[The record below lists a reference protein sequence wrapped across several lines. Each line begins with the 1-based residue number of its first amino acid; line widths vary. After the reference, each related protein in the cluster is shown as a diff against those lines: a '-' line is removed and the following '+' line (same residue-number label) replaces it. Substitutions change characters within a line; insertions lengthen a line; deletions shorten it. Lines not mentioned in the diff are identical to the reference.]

1 MTRELAGANQTVVLM
16 QPLLDKPDN
25 NQFEIR
31 KELIKAQGTQA
42 MIPRLIENLVRQN
55 NMIPNEPG
63 YFHGTAPKT
72 ELIRGR
78 DPGRLMVL
86 NDDNRSTLMR
96 KTVRTNEPL
105 LKLGATNG
113 PWRGEIKIPQ
123 GNIGHVMRAFKTEGL
138 HKVEEATNS
147 QSPPRKYLPVDV
159 LFAGSPD
166 TNYSGKLYESE
177 VSQEAVPNKDDHNES
192 APVVLA
198 YIRIDLEG
206 LSEQE
211 RAVLFVAGQELHVKI
226 RCGNRA
232 LGYSLFHGVWEW
244 FYEKVIFFF

>member
-1 MTRELAGANQTVVLM
+1 MIAGERGVFIA
-16 QPLLDKPDN
+16 
-25 NQFEIR
+25 R
-31 KELIKAQGTQA
+31 
-42 MIPRLIENLVRQN
+42 
-55 NMIPNEPG
+55 
-63 YFHGTAPKT
+63 APKT
-72 ELIRGR
+72 DLIRGQ
-78 DPGRLMVL
+78 DPGRFTVL
-86 NDDNRSTLMR
+86 NEDNRSTLMR

-105 LKLGATNG
+105 MKLGATNG

-123 GNIGHVMRAFKTEGL
+123 ANIGHVMRAFKTDGL
-138 HKVEEATNS
+138 HLVEEAPNA
-147 QSPPRKYLPVDV
+147 QSAPRKYLPVDV

-166 TNYSGKLYESE
+166 TNYSGKLYESD
-177 VSQEAVPNKDDHNES
+177 VSLEAIPNKDDHNES
-192 APVVLA
+192 SPVVQA